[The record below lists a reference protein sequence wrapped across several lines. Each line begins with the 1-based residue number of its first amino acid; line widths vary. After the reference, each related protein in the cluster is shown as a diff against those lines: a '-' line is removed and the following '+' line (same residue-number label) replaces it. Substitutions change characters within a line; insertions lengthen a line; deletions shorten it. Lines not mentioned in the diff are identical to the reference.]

1 MLSAQNTAVKESK
14 PARSEDITAVI
25 QNWRTICNGLSR
37 SLKPI
42 IERYTTKANGGGN
55 KLQLIY
61 DDLTY
66 YSIVSQPDNIEEIKQ
81 VIADKT
87 GLDMEI
93 EVIRIENGADASQ
106 DYDTL
111 DDLCRMKIEEEDF

>member
-1 MLSAQNTAVKESK
+1 M
-14 PARSEDITAVI
+14 
-25 QNWRTICNGLSR
+25 SR

>member
-1 MLSAQNTAVKESK
+1 M
-14 PARSEDITAVI
+14 
-25 QNWRTICNGLSR
+25 

-42 IERYTTKANGGGN
+42 LEHYTTKANGGGN

-61 DDLTY
+61 DNDTY
-66 YSIVSQPDNIEEIKQ
+66 YSMVSTPENIQTIKK

-93 EVIRIENGADASQ
+93 EVIRLENGADASQ

-111 DDLCRMKIEEEDF
+111 EDLCRMNIEEEDF

>member
-1 MLSAQNTAVKESK
+1 M
-14 PARSEDITAVI
+14 
-25 QNWRTICNGLSR
+25 
-37 SLKPI
+37 
-42 IERYTTKANGGGN
+42 
-55 KLQLIY
+55 
-61 DDLTY
+61 TY

>member
-1 MLSAQNTAVKESK
+1 M
-14 PARSEDITAVI
+14 
-25 QNWRTICNGLSR
+25 
-37 SLKPI
+37 
-42 IERYTTKANGGGN
+42 ANGGGN

>member
-1 MLSAQNTAVKESK
+1 M
-14 PARSEDITAVI
+14 
-25 QNWRTICNGLSR
+25 
-37 SLKPI
+37 
-42 IERYTTKANGGGN
+42 
-55 KLQLIY
+55 
-61 DDLTY
+61 TY
-66 YSIVSQPDNIEEIKQ
+66 YSIVSQPGNIEEIKQ